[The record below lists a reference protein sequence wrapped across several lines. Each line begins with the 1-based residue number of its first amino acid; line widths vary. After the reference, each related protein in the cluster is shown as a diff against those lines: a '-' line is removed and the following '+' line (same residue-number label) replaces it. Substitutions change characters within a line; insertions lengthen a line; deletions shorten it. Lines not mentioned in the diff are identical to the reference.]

1 MHPAVAWAFSHVC
14 ARARHACVDEGVQPR
29 QVVAAAEDLLAR
41 ASELRAL
48 GTEGTVLV
56 IGSSGFAMGADG
68 ALKVQWDA
76 LAMD

>member
-1 MHPAVAWAFSHVC
+1 M
-14 ARARHACVDEGVQPR
+14 QPR

-41 ASELRAL
+41 ASELRAH